1 MMDRLRIKDALY
13 RIASREDDSL
23 LRRLLRE
30 NAMPSWVTMATEREP
45 SYFDGASLMGDA
57 YALIAEEVQK
67 RKRVIGMYA
76 CTYMP
81 VHIDG
86 RPETIGYFGGMR
98 VNSGFRNKV
107 RYIRQGFEA
116 IEKLLPEQSTVPFY
130 FTSIASENSR
140 ARRLLEANL
149 RGMPKYTPRG
159 EMTTLVISVKQ
170 GRRRGMLQQATPDDI
185 PEIAAFYNRRASDYQ
200 LAPHLSEAWLRSLDG
215 TIGLTVSD
223 FWLVR
228 DDVGLLHCSLA
239 LWDQRAFKQSVVGG
253 YRRPLSYLRRLY
265 NLYARLG
272 RRVELP
278 ACGEA
283 LEHLYIAFFA
293 CDAKVTAIRA
303 IREAAAIAVDKG
315 VTSCVLGLSSRHPL
329 TGQLRRS
336 LGASTYRTEIET
348 VVLAG
353 SEQDKRCFDN
363 RIVQPEVALL

>member
-1 MMDRLRIKDALY
+1 MDGLRIKDALY
-13 RIASREDDSL
+13 RIASREDDAL

-45 SYFDGASLMGDA
+45 SHFDGASLMGDS
-57 YALIAEEVQK
+57 YTLIAEEVRK

-76 CTYMP
+76 CSYMP

-98 VNSGFRNKV
+98 VNSGFRRKV

-116 IEKLLPEQSTVPFY
+116 VEKLLPKQSTVPFY
-130 FTSIASENSR
+130 FTSIASGNR
-140 ARRLLEANL
+140 PARRLLEANL

-159 EMTTLVISVKQ
+159 EMTTLVFSVKQ
-170 GRRRGMLQQATPDDI
+170 GRRRGTLQQATPDDI
-185 PEIAAFYNRRASDYQ
+185 PEIAAFYNRSASDYQ
-200 LAPHLSEAWLRSLDG
+200 LAPHLSEAWLRTLDG
-215 TIGLTVSD
+215 TVGLTVSD

-228 DDVGLLHCSLA
+228 DDDGALHCSLA
-239 LWDQRAFKQSVVGG
+239 LWDQRAFKQSVVRG
-253 YRRPLSYLRRLY
+253 YRRPLSHLRRLY

-272 RRVELP
+272 GRVELP
-278 ACGEA
+278 ATGEA

-293 CDAKVTAIRA
+293 ADAKKSAVMA
-303 IREAAAIAVDKG
+303 IREAAAIATDKG

-329 TGQLRRS
+329 TAELRRS
-336 LGASTYRTEIET
+336 LRASTYRTEIET

-353 SEQDKRCFDN
+353 NEHEKRCFDN